1 MATMK
6 DISKKANVS
15 LSTVSAV
22 INRSAYV
29 SPELT
34 KRVMQAIEE
43 LNYRPNAVARSL
55 KKKST
60 NTIGFIVTDILNPF
74 YPPMIKG
81 IEDVAFNHNFNVILC
96 NTSNEHNRILTYLEL
111 MLEQQVDGLLLANIA
126 TSEDLSKI
134 EKTGLKYV
142 LINRKPPFYDKNF
155 VGVNNPL
162 SSELAVNHL
171 VRQGYRRIAYF
182 GGNLEINTARERK
195 AGFISCMALHGLEV
209 DPMLV
214 FDGEYTLESGYTNAK
229 KMLEQVEK
237 LPEAICAVSDIVAFG
252 VIKGLRDS
260 GIRVP
265 EEIAV
270 IGNDNSAF
278 SDNFLVPLSSVD
290 HSTYEM
296 GKLSMELLLQ
306 LIKEKNE
313 IVSRQITL
321 TPSLVVRESCGYTRD
336 KNNNGSIL

>member
-6 DISKKANVS
+6 DISKKAKVS

-22 INRSAYV
+22 INQSAYV

-34 KRVMQAIEE
+34 KRVTDAIEE

-60 NTIGFIVTDILNPF
+60 NTIGVIVTDILNPF

-81 IEDVAFNHNFNVILC
+81 IEDVAFDHNFNVILC

-111 MLEQQVDGLLLANIA
+111 MLEKQVDGLLLANIA
-126 TSEDLSKI
+126 TSEDLSEI

-155 VGVNNPL
+155 VGINNIL

-171 VRQGYRRIAYF
+171 VAQGYKRIAYF
-182 GGNLEINTARERK
+182 GGDLKINTARERK
-195 AGFISCMALHGLEV
+195 AGFISCMTEHGLDV

-214 FDGEYTLESGYTNAK
+214 FEGEYSFESGYNNVK

-237 LPEAICAVSDIVAFG
+237 LPEAICTVSDIVAFG
-252 VIKGLRDS
+252 VIRGLRDS

-265 EEIAV
+265 GDIAV

-278 SDNFLVPLSSVD
+278 SEHFLVPLSSVD

-296 GKLSMELLLQ
+296 GKISMELLLQ
-306 LIKEKNE
+306 LIKEKNAMTD
-313 IVSRQITL
+313 RQIIL
-321 TPSLVVRESCGYTRD
+321 TPSLVVRESCGYTR
-336 KNNNGSIL
+336 KS

>member
-6 DISKKANVS
+6 DISKKAKVS

-22 INRSAYV
+22 INQSAYV

-34 KRVMQAIEE
+34 KRVLDAIEE

-60 NTIGFIVTDILNPF
+60 NTIGVIVTDILNPF

-81 IEDVAFNHNFNVILC
+81 IEDVAFDHNFNVILC
-96 NTSNEHNRILTYLEL
+96 NTSNEHRKISTYLEL
-111 MLEQQVDGLLLANIA
+111 MLEKQIDGLLLANIA
-126 TSEDLSKI
+126 TTEDLKEI

-155 VGVNNPL
+155 VGVNNTL

-171 VRQGYRRIAYF
+171 VTQGYKRIAYF
-182 GGNLEINTARERK
+182 GGNLKINTARERR
-195 AGFISCMALHGLEV
+195 AGFISCMEQHGLEV

-214 FDGEYTLESGYTNAK
+214 FEGEYTLESGYENVK
-229 KMLEQVEK
+229 KMIEQVDR
-237 LPEAICAVSDIVAFG
+237 LPDAICAVSDVVAFG
-252 VIKGLRDS
+252 VIKGLRDV
-260 GIRVP
+260 GKRVP
-265 EEIAV
+265 EDIAV

-278 SDNFLVPLSSVD
+278 SENFLVPLSSVD

-306 LIKEKNE
+306 IVKEKNE
-313 IVSRQITL
+313 ITPRQIIL
-321 TPSLVVRESCGYTRD
+321 TPSLVVRESCGYVGER
-336 KNNNGSIL
+336 L